1 MYSLCCISNELKE
14 EGHSFK
20 TMTWKR
26 FNQLVDSEGQQF
38 ALNELGERWLNNVRV
53 TRLCIEHCHK
63 NGWGYRVS
71 SALFPCLTHPE
82 FEYSIE
88 DVPQY
93 EQIMEEFRDIV
104 YYNETW
110 QVRLSAHP
118 DQFNVLASEN
128 QSSVDKTIAELNHH
142 GWVMDMLGCERNYY
156 NPINIHVNCTKG
168 NLADIADRFM
178 SNLNK
183 CEQSVTSR
191 LVVENEDKGCWT
203 VGNLISHFNIPITY
217 DNLHDKCNP
226 SIGSLMQDGGLV
238 SSMAACASTWGSV
251 KPLFHYSESH
261 PDKTNPRS
269 HADMPT
275 GHPASDQ
282 YDWDIELKSKDAA
295 IRELAMIELV
305 RQSEE
310 MGFYDTQMSVAN
322 KVMEEDREVLKGLKK
337 GIVDI
342 VSQGQGTTRL
352 GVDK

>member
-1 MYSLCCISNELKE
+1 MYNLCCISNELKE

-53 TRLCIEHCHK
+53 TRLCIQHCAE

-104 YYNETW
+104 YYNESW
-110 QVRLSAHP
+110 QVRLSTHP

-128 QSSVDKTIAELNHH
+128 QSAVDKTIRELNHH
-142 GWVMDMLGCERNYY
+142 GWIMDMLGCERSYY

-168 NLADIADRFM
+168 ELSDIAARFM

-183 CEQSVTSR
+183 CDQSVTSR

-203 VGNLISHFNIPITY
+203 VTNLLEYFNIPVTY

-226 SIGSLMQDGGLV
+226 SQFLPFDGDYFYP
-238 SSMAACASTWGSV
+238 MEECAKTWGSV

-261 PDKTNPRS
+261 PEKTNPRA
-269 HADMPT
+269 HADMPIDK
-275 GHPASDQ
+275 PCSDQ

-295 IRELAMIELV
+295 IRACNTI
-305 RQSEE
+305 
-310 MGFYDTQMSVAN
+310 AA
-322 KVMEEDREVLKGLKK
+322 
-337 GIVDI
+337 
-342 VSQGQGTTRL
+342 SQLCRS
-352 GVDK
+352 